1 MATCPNIN
9 LPEWKALEAAKPDLA
24 YYLWDKYNGEVPA
37 KELLDTSP
45 EILTKVKEVI
55 KKMGVKVQP
64 LVEYAKDNPFI
75 DDSSVNAITDLTT
88 GVIAVSEGKYG
99 LETLTEEMVH
109 VATAIIEQKDPKL
122 VTEMISKIDRFKIYR
137 ETLNQYKDFAAYQLP
152 NGKPNIRKIKK
163 EAVDKLIT
171 QLIVD
176 KASNEDLSLE
186 ENRSLIRRMWDS
198 ITDWFRG
205 EYKKANI
212 DIFSKTAKTVLG
224 GEFEGSYLDL
234 DSTEMYYQA
243 SNAQKEFM
251 RQVNTTNQTL
261 RKTET
266 KEEEGSPVL
275 IGDKK
280 ATSFYELLV
289 DGEYVVIKKRVTDRV
304 KAWYKS
310 KFGDK
315 VFTPSEKKDNE
326 VKRLL
331 GTKYHEFFEEI
342 HARFFNT
349 DGTRRVTPGERPY
362 IENILDDD
370 VYTKLEKY
378 YTDLIAE
385 FSKDGKNPL
394 VLSELKVYDAKEKEA
409 GTIDLLI
416 VEEDGTANIYDW
428 KFMNVS
434 PTAEDVAWFKQG
446 AYGIQ
451 LDRYRKILLDNYN
464 VKKVGKNRAVP
475 IIMDLQRDNF
485 QDPDSPLKIK
495 GIKIGSVDA
504 SKLDPLT
511 LTPVSAPSETTGD
524 KKLDLFIKQL
534 NAVVEQISNKRTK
547 GDDEL
552 AFKVERSNIIR
563 KAIRSLQG
571 QQNIGPLLDT
581 INVMIR
587 EGENLMSEW
596 KTSYEGRPSNAD
608 DLSDVQLS
616 EYSADL
622 RDYVASAAVFEK
634 ITNYIGD
641 MIYKKGDSEI
651 GTEEQLEFLKSLQ
664 QQQQEISSLKTDLEL
679 VGGEFAEKFIGERN
693 LVTGLMNPE
702 KVVKGL
708 GSWFRGLST
717 IGLKSTDLL
726 YTMANQATNKAERDT
741 IPLVNRLIAIQKK
754 ITDRGGDTSKEVLKL
769 YQKDTQGGLVN
780 KLIYKYNK
788 DFYESVKRNS
798 EEGARSR
805 KWLADNINVQDYIKE
820 SKAKLAERIGRINK
834 SYPDGQLK
842 EKLILEE
849 QKKWDITRKD
859 FNGFGNYIIKRHP
872 QEKWLSKEYIALKK
886 DADLFELYN
895 FISDINKQ
903 AQEVGYIQNKVTST
917 FLPFIRKSMAESL
930 AWDGPNLKAVGNF
943 SKNLTTR
950 ADDIGYGKINSLTG
964 EVEQAIPKYYT
975 SDFSVTEDGDNDYS
989 DVSLDLFK
997 NMILYTQHM
1006 NKYKYLTEIED
1017 QLLLVRTVETFKD
1030 HLRSNKN
1037 NEVIPGETLKGNT
1050 ENVKILDQFLDTVIY
1065 GKKYAVDDSDM
1076 AYGAPVIKATKKIVN
1091 SVARR
1096 FGVKKDVFKEDELS
1110 ALSLTKTMEALN
1122 RYTQIKSLGFNPVS
1136 GAVNA
1141 FGGNL
1146 QISALA
1152 GRYFDAREV
1161 YKYEAQLVGN
1171 KFENE
1176 DEREMFV
1183 QLLDKF
1189 MPLKDDPTYDKLQ
1202 KAGMKTLTTINFS
1215 DMLFIMFRQPEQ
1227 LLEKAV
1233 FKAMLDNTMVE
1244 DGRIVNIRDFV
1255 RDKYKSE
1262 YSSGTA
1268 AERSAGYKNSK
1279 QKIKEEIAEL
1289 KKNRSINAT
1298 KKLVDGKLEI
1308 PGLDL
1313 NNSKEL
1319 MRITDV
1325 ARNISR
1331 SATGGLTE
1339 FDEYRANMNI
1349 WTKSF
1354 MVFKGWIPKLVLT
1367 RYGGFRK
1374 AADNFN
1380 VEIDENGQTTGEK
1393 YEVGRLKLFMSVIG
1407 LDITRSIKN
1416 ITSIYT
1422 MDENGVK
1429 VIDTLYDTYIQN
1441 YIKEFGDAPNISK
1454 EDFIEL
1460 VRVNINRQV
1469 KELGILAGM
1478 MALVIGMGVIAP
1490 DDDEDRATKNAF
1502 RKIQKILD
1510 KFTSEILFFYNPG
1523 EMTGVLSGGIPAIGL
1538 FKDFGR
1544 AWSHFIKETTGMD
1557 ISDPDKTPEQVRKDA
1572 QPIKN
1577 ITKLVPMGS
1586 FLLDFLASFDAD
1598 FAKEYDITISKTNR

>member
-24 YYLWDKYNGEVPA
+24 YYLWDKYDGNVPA
-37 KELLDTSP
+37 NELLDNSP
-45 EILTKVKEVI
+45 EIINKVKQVI
-55 KKMGVKVQP
+55 KKMGVQIQP
-64 LVEYAKDNPFI
+64 LSTYAKNNPDI
-75 DDSSVNAITDLTT
+75 DESSINAVTDLAT
-88 GVIAVSEGKYG
+88 GVIAISEGKYG
-99 LETLTEEMVH
+99 VDTLTEEMVH
-109 VATAIIEQKDPKL
+109 VATEIINQVDPKT
-122 VTEMISKIDRFKIYR
+122 VTEMISKIGRFKIYK
-137 ETLNQYKDFAAYQLP
+137 ETLDQYKDFPAYQLED
-152 NGKPNIRKIKK
+152 GKPNIRKIKK

-171 QLIVD
+171 QLIVNNI
-176 KASNEDLSLE
+176 SNEDLSLE
-186 ENRSLIRRMWDS
+186 ENRSMVRRMWDS

-224 GEFEGSYLDL
+224 GEFEGSYVDL

-243 SNAQKEFM
+243 SDAQKEFM
-251 RQVNTTNQTL
+251 RQVNITEKTL

-280 ATSFYELLV
+280 ATSFYELLI
-289 DGEYVVIKKRVTDRV
+289 DGEYVIIKKRVTDRV

-326 VKRLL
+326 VKRKL
-331 GTKYHEFFEEI
+331 GTRYHEFFEEI
-342 HARFFNT
+342 HDRFFNS

-362 IENILDDD
+362 IKDVLDNN

-464 VKKVGKNRAVP
+464 IKEIGKNRAVP

-485 QDPDSPLKIK
+485 QDPNSPLKIK
-495 GIKIGSVDA
+495 GIKIGSVDPNNM
-504 SKLDPLT
+504 DPLT

-534 NAVVEQISNKRTK
+534 NAVVEQISNKKTK

-571 QQNIGPLLDT
+571 QQNIQPLLDT

-596 KTSYEGRPSNAD
+596 KTSYEGRPPSAD
-608 DLSDVQLS
+608 DLKDIQLS
-616 EYSADL
+616 EYSADI
-622 RDYVASAAVFEK
+622 RDYIASAAVFEK

-641 MIYKKGDSEI
+641 MIYKKGDSEL
-651 GTEEQLEFLKSLQ
+651 GTKEQLEFLESLQ
-664 QQQQEISSLKTDLEL
+664 KQQIEISSLKTNLEL
-679 VGGEFAEKFIGERN
+679 VAGEFAEKFIGERN

-741 IPLVNRLIAIQKK
+741 IPLVNRLIAIQKR

-769 YQKDTQGGLVN
+769 YQKDTEGGLVN
-780 KLIYKYNK
+780 KLIYKYDK
-788 DFYESVKRNS
+788 EFYDSVKRNS
-798 EEGARSR
+798 EEGARSK

-820 SKAKLAERIGRINK
+820 SKLKLAERISRIKK

-872 QEKWLSKEYIALKK
+872 QEKWLSKEYSALKK

-930 AWDGPNLKAVGNF
+930 AWDGPNLKAVGNLG
-943 SKNLTTR
+943 KNLTTR
-950 ADDIGYGKINSLTG
+950 ADDVGYGKINSLTG

-975 SDFSVTEDGDNDYS
+975 SDFSVTEDGPNDYS

-1037 NEVIPGETLKGNT
+1037 NEVIPGEILKGNT

-1065 GKKYAVDDSDM
+1065 GQKYAVDDSDM
-1076 AYGAPVIKATKKIVN
+1076 AYGAPVIK
-1091 SVARR
+1091 
-1096 FGVKKDVFKEDELS
+1096 GVKTVVNKVFKSFGAKTDVFKNDEVD
-1110 ALSLTKTMEALN
+1110 ALSLTKTMETLN
-1122 RYTQIKSLGFNPVS
+1122 RYIQMKSLGFNPVS

-1171 KFENE
+1171 KFKND

-1189 MPLKDDPTYDKLQ
+1189 MPLKDDPTYDKLRD
-1202 KAGMKTLTTINFS
+1202 AGMKKLTRTNFS
-1215 DMLFIMFRQPEQ
+1215 DMLFIMFREPEQ

-1233 FKAMLDNTMVE
+1233 FKAMLDNVMVE
-1244 DGRIVNIRDFV
+1244 NGRIVNIRDFV

-1268 AERSAGYKNSK
+1268 AERSAAYKSSK
-1279 QKIKEEIAEL
+1279 EKIKQEIAEL
-1289 KKNRSINAT
+1289 KKSRSINVT

-1319 MRITDV
+1319 MRVTDV

-1349 WTKSF
+1349 WTKSL

-1393 YEVGRLKLFMSVIG
+1393 YEVGRLKLFMSVVG
-1407 LDITRSIKN
+1407 LDIMRSIKN

-1429 VIDTLYDTYIQN
+1429 VIDELYDIYTQN
-1441 YIKEFGDAPNISK
+1441 FIKEFGEAPNLSK

-1523 EMTGVLSGGIPAIGL
+1523 EMTDVLSGGIPAIGL

-1544 AWSHFIKETTGMD
+1544 AWSHFIKEITGMD
-1557 ISDPDKTPEQVRKDA
+1557 VTNTDKTAEEVRKDA

-1577 ITKLVPMGS
+1577 IAKLVPMGG
-1586 FLLDFLASFDAD
+1586 FMLDLLASVDAE
-1598 FAKEYDITISKTNR
+1598 FAKEYDITISKTAR

>member
-24 YYLWDKYNGEVPA
+24 YYLWDKYDGNVPA
-37 KELLDTSP
+37 NELLDNSP
-45 EILTKVKEVI
+45 EIINKVKQVI
-55 KKMGVKVQP
+55 KKMGVEIQP
-64 LVEYAKDNPFI
+64 LSTYAKNNPDI
-75 DDSSVNAITDLTT
+75 DESSINAVTDLAT
-88 GVIAVSEGKYG
+88 GVIAISEGKYG
-99 LETLTEEMVH
+99 VDTLTEEMVH
-109 VATAIIEQKDPKL
+109 VATEIINQVDPKT
-122 VTEMISKIDRFKIYR
+122 VTEMISKIGRFKIYK
-137 ETLNQYKDFAAYQLP
+137 ETLDQYKDFPAYQLE

-171 QLIVD
+171 QLIVNNI
-176 KASNEDLSLE
+176 SNEDLSLE
-186 ENRSLIRRMWDS
+186 ENRSMVRRMWDS

-224 GEFEGSYLDL
+224 GEFEGSYIDL

-243 SNAQKEFM
+243 SDAQKEFM
-251 RQVNTTNQTL
+251 RQVNITEKTL

-280 ATSFYELLV
+280 ATSFYELLI
-289 DGEYVVIKKRVTDRV
+289 DGEYVIIKKRVTDRV

-326 VKRLL
+326 VKRKL

-342 HARFFNT
+342 HDRFFNS

-362 IENILDDD
+362 IENVLDNS

-464 VKKVGKNRAVP
+464 IKEIGKNRAVP

-485 QDPDSPLKIK
+485 QDPNSPLKIK
-495 GIKIGSVDA
+495 GIKIGSVDPNNM
-504 SKLDPLT
+504 DPLT

-534 NAVVEQISNKRTK
+534 NAVVEQISNKKTK

-552 AFKVERSNIIR
+552 AFKIERSNIIR

-571 QQNIGPLLDT
+571 QQNIQPLLDT

-608 DLSDVQLS
+608 DLKDIQLS
-616 EYSADL
+616 EYSADI

-641 MIYKKGDSEI
+641 MIYKKGDAEL
-651 GTEEQLEFLKSLQ
+651 GTKEQLEFLESLQ
-664 QQQQEISSLKTDLEL
+664 KQQIEISSLKTNLEL
-679 VGGEFAEKFIGERN
+679 VAGEFAEKFIGERN

-741 IPLVNRLIAIQKK
+741 IPLVNRLIAIQKR

-769 YQKDTQGGLVN
+769 YQKDTEGGLVN
-780 KLIYKYNK
+780 KLIYKYDK
-788 DFYESVKRNS
+788 KFYDSVKRNS
-798 EEGARSR
+798 EEGARSK

-820 SKAKLAERIGRINK
+820 SKLKLAERINRIKK

-849 QKKWDITRKD
+849 QKKWDITRRD

-872 QEKWLSKEYIALKK
+872 QEKWLSKEYSALKK

-930 AWDGPNLKAVGNF
+930 AWDGPNLKAVGNLG
-943 SKNLTTR
+943 KNLTTR
-950 ADDIGYGKINSLTG
+950 ADDVGYGKINSLTG
-964 EVEQAIPKYYT
+964 ELEQAIPKYYT
-975 SDFSVTEDGDNDYS
+975 SDFSVTEDGPNDYS

-1037 NEVIPGETLKGNT
+1037 NEVIPGEVLKGNT

-1065 GKKYAVDDSDM
+1065 GQKYAVDDSDM
-1076 AYGAPVIKATKKIVN
+1076 AYGAPVIKGAKTVINKVFK
-1091 SVARR
+1091 S
-1096 FGVKKDVFKEDELS
+1096 FGAKTDVFKNDEVN
-1110 ALSLTKTMEALN
+1110 ALSLTKTMETLN
-1122 RYTQIKSLGFNPVS
+1122 RYTQMKSLGFNPVS
-1136 GAVNA
+1136 GLVNF

-1146 QISALA
+1146 QISALS
-1152 GRYFDAREV
+1152 GKYFDGREV
-1161 YKYEAQLVGN
+1161 AKYEAQLIGN
-1171 KFENE
+1171 KFKND

-1189 MPLKDDPTYDKLQ
+1189 MPLKDDPTYEKLRD
-1202 KAGMKTLTTINFS
+1202 AGMKKLTRTNFS
-1215 DMLFIMFRQPEQ
+1215 DMLFIMFREPEQ

-1244 DGRIVNIRDFV
+1244 GGRIVNIRDFV

-1313 NNSKEL
+1313 NNAKEL
-1319 MRITDV
+1319 MRVTDV

-1349 WTKSF
+1349 WTKSL
-1354 MVFKGWIPKLVLT
+1354 MVFKGWIPKLALT
-1367 RYGGFRK
+1367 RFGGFRK

-1393 YEVGRLKLFMSVIG
+1393 YEVGRIMLFASVIG
-1407 LDITRSIKN
+1407 LDIMRSIKN

-1429 VIDTLYDTYIQN
+1429 VIDKLYDKYTNN

-1469 KELGILAGM
+1469 KELVILVGM
-1478 MALVIGMGVIAP
+1478 VSLVIGMGVIAP
-1490 DDDEDRATKNAF
+1490 DDDEDRAAKNAF
-1502 RKIQKILD
+1502 RKMQKILD

-1523 EMTGVLSGGIPAIGL
+1523 EMTDVLSGGIPAVGL
-1538 FKDFGR
+1538 FNDFGR
-1544 AWSHFIKETTGMD
+1544 AFSHFIKEITGMD
-1557 ISDPDKTPEQVRKDA
+1557 ITNTDKTAEEVRKDA

-1577 ITKLVPMGS
+1577 IVKLVPMGG
-1586 FLLDFLASFDAD
+1586 FMLDLLASVDAE
-1598 FAKEYDITISKTNR
+1598 FAKEYDITISKTAR

>member
-9 LPEWKALEAAKPDLA
+9 LPEWKALEAAKPNLA
-24 YYLWDKYNGEVPA
+24 YYLWDKYDGKVPA
-37 KELLDTSP
+37 NELLDNSP
-45 EILTKVKEVI
+45 EILNKVKQVI
-55 KKMGVKVQP
+55 KKMGVQVQP
-64 LVEYAKDNPFI
+64 LVEYAKDNPNI
-75 DDSSVNAITDLTT
+75 DEASVNSVADLAA
-88 GVIAVSEGKYG
+88 GVIAISEAKYG
-99 LETLTEEMVH
+99 LETLSEEMVH
-109 VATAIIEQKDPKL
+109 IATAIIEQEDPKV
-122 VTEMISKIDRFKIYR
+122 VTEMISKIDRFKIYK
-137 ETLNQYKDFAAYQLP
+137 ETLNIYKDFPAYQLE

-171 QLIVD
+171 ELIVNGI
-176 KASNEDLSLE
+176 STGDLAQE
-186 ENRSLIRRMWDS
+186 ENRSFIKNLWNT

-243 SNAQKEFM
+243 SSAQKEFM
-251 RQVNTTNQTL
+251 RQVNITEKTL

-315 VFTPSEKKDNE
+315 VFTESEKKDNE
-326 VKRLL
+326 IKRLL
-331 GTKYHEFFEEI
+331 GTRYHEFFEQI
-342 HARFFNT
+342 HDRFFNS
-349 DGTRRVTPGERPY
+349 DGSRRPTPGERLY
-362 IENILDDD
+362 IKNVIDNE

-378 YTDLIAE
+378 YTDLVAE

-394 VLSELKVYDAKEKEA
+394 VLSELKVYDTKEKEA

-428 KFMNVS
+428 KFMNVG
-434 PTAEDVAWFKQG
+434 PQAEDVAWFKQG

-464 VKKVGKNRAVP
+464 VTKIGKNRAVP

-485 QDPDSPLKIK
+485 QDPDSQLKIK

-504 SKLDPLT
+504 NKLDPLT

-534 NAVVEQISNKRTK
+534 NAVVEQISNKKTK

-552 AFKVERSNIIR
+552 AFKIERSNIIR
-563 KAIRSLQG
+563 KALRSLQG

-581 INVMIR
+581 IKVMIR
-587 EGENLMSEW
+587 EGENLMAEW
-596 KTSYEGRPSNAD
+596 KTSYEGRPGNAD

-622 RDYVASAAVFEK
+622 RDYIASAAVFEK

-641 MIYKKGDSEI
+641 MIYKKGDSEL
-651 GTEEQLEFLKSLQ
+651 GTKEQKEFLQSLQ

-679 VGGEFAEKFIGERN
+679 VAGDFAEKFIGERN

-717 IGLKSTDLL
+717 IGLKSTDVL

-741 IPLVNRLIAIQKK
+741 IPLVDKLVAIQKR
-754 ITDRGGDTSKEVLKL
+754 ITDKGGDTQKEVLKL
-769 YQKDTQGGLVN
+769 YQKDTEGGLVN
-780 KLIYKYNK
+780 KLIYKYQK
-788 DFYESVKRNS
+788 DFYDSVQRNS
-798 EEGARSR
+798 EEGARSK
-805 KWLADNINVQDYIKE
+805 KWLSENIDVQAYIKE
-820 SKAKLAERIGRINK
+820 SKVKLAERIARINK

-842 EKLILEE
+842 EKLISEE
-849 QKKWDITRKD
+849 QKKWDVTRKD
-859 FNGFGNYIIKRHP
+859 FNGYSNYIIKRHP
-872 QEKWLSKEYIALKK
+872 QQKWLSKEYVELQK
-886 DADLFELYN
+886 DPDLFELYN

-903 AQEVGYIQNKVTST
+903 AQEIGYIQNKVTST

-930 AWDGPNLKAVGNF
+930 AWDGPNLKAVKNLA
-943 SKNLTTR
+943 KNLTTR

-964 EVEQAIPKYYT
+964 ELEQAIPKYYT
-975 SDFSVTEDGDNDYS
+975 TDFVSAEDGPNDYS

-1006 NKYKYLTEIED
+1006 NKYKYLSKIED
-1017 QLLLVRTVETFKD
+1017 QLLLMRTVQTFKD

-1037 NEVIPGETLKGNT
+1037 NDVIPGDTLKGNT
-1050 ENVKILDQFLDTVIY
+1050 ENVKILDQFMDTVLY
-1065 GKKYAVDDSDM
+1065 GQKYAVDDSDM
-1076 AYGAPVIKATKKIVN
+1076 QYGAPVIKATKKVVN
-1091 SVARR
+1091 KVFKG
-1096 FGVKKDVFKEDELS
+1096 FGRKTDVFNEDEPTVG
-1110 ALSLTKTMEALN
+1110 SLTKTMEALN
-1122 RYTQIKSLGFNPVS
+1122 RYTQMKSLGFNPVS
-1136 GAVNA
+1136 GLVNA

-1146 QISALA
+1146 QLSALS
-1152 GRYFDAREV
+1152 GKYFDGREIV
-1161 YKYEAQLVGN
+1161 KYEAQLIGN
-1171 KFENE
+1171 KFKND

-1202 KAGMKTLTTINFS
+1202 KAGMKGLTRINFS
-1215 DMLFIMFRQPEQ
+1215 DMLFIMFREPEQ

-1244 DGRIVNIRDFV
+1244 NGKIVNIRDFV

-1268 AERSAGYKNSK
+1268 AERSEGYRGSK
-1279 QKIKEEIAEL
+1279 EKIKQEIAEL

-1298 KKLVDGKLEI
+1298 KKLVDGKLEV

-1319 MRITDV
+1319 MRVTDV

-1349 WTKSF
+1349 WTKSL
-1354 MVFKGWIPKLVLT
+1354 MVFKGWIPKLALT
-1367 RYGGFRK
+1367 RFGGFRK

-1380 VEIDENGQTTGEK
+1380 VEIDENGQTTGER
-1393 YEVGRLKLFMSVIG
+1393 YEVGRVILFASVIG
-1407 LDITRSIKN
+1407 LDIMKSIKN

-1429 VIDTLYDTYIQN
+1429 VIDELYDTYTDK
-1441 YIKEFGDAPNISK
+1441 YIKEFGEAPNISK

-1502 RKIQKILD
+1502 RKMQKILD

-1523 EMTGVLSGGIPAIGL
+1523 EMTDVLSGGIPAVGL
-1538 FKDFGR
+1538 FNDFAR
-1544 AWSHFIKETTGMD
+1544 AFAHFILEITGMD
-1557 ISDPDKTPEQVRKDA
+1557 ITNTDKTAEEVRKDA

-1577 ITKLVPMGS
+1577 ITKLVPMGG
-1586 FLLDFLASFDAD
+1586 FLLDFLASVDAD
-1598 FAKEYDITISKTNR
+1598 FAKEFDITISKTAR